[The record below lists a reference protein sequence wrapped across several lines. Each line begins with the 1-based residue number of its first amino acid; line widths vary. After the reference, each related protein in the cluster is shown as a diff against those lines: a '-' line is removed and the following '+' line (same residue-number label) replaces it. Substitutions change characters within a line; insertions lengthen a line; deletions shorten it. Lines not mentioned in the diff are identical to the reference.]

1 MSNAETLGAMVLDR
15 CRRFGSRTA
24 LVHDDEVWT
33 YAELET
39 SIRSVGKAA
48 LSLGLHCDDRFV
60 IWAPNSSRWIF
71 GALGC
76 VGIGG
81 VMVPINT
88 RFKTLEAID
97 IIERV
102 RPRILFITRGFL
114 DRDYLAELR
123 AADPTVTDGIH
134 VVVIDGDADHGDLS
148 WDAFLA
154 SGSSISDRE
163 YDEAMAAVKPDTISD
178 IFFTSG
184 TTGRPKG
191 VMTSHSQN
199 IKVFDVWAE
208 CVGLVDTDRYLIV
221 NPFFHTFGYKAGVL
235 ASILRGATMLPLPTF
250 EAAEVMRLVE
260 TEKITVLPGAPTIY
274 LTLLADDRR
283 SDFDLSSLRVAVTGA
298 ATIPVEMIK
307 KMSTELSF
315 VNIVTAYGL
324 SESTGMVTIC
334 RPGDSFDLVA
344 NTSGRAIPDVEVK
357 IVDDNG
363 RELPAGE
370 PGEIL
375 CRGYNVMVGYYEDE
389 AATREAIDVDGWL
402 HTGDIGTMD
411 EHGYLKITDR
421 KKDMFIVG
429 GFNAYPA
436 EIENLMLKHPDLAQV
451 AVIGVPDERMG
462 EVGCAF
468 VVSKVDGTKA
478 DEIIAWCRDNMA
490 NYKAPRFVEV
500 VEALPVNAAGKV
512 LKTELRE
519 WFGRS
524 EAAGTK
530 DSFGHGGDPVDGE
543 GHQSHHRCT
552 GEGGEVALKFQAR
565 VDRFSET
572 SATDQEGESGHT
584 HVDHESGP
592 HSGQD
597 HGNGER

>member
-1 MSNAETLGAMVLDR
+1 MRETDTLGAIVLDR
-15 CRRFGSRTA
+15 CRRFGSKTA
-24 LVHDDEVWT
+24 VVHDDEVWT

-39 SIRSVGKAA
+39 SIRSAGKAA
-48 LSLGLHCDDRFV
+48 LSLGLRRDDRFV
-60 IWAPNSSRWIF
+60 IWAPNSPRWIF

-97 IIERV
+97 IVERV
-102 RPRILFITRGFL
+102 RPRILFITRDFL
-114 DRDYLAELR
+114 ERDYLGELR
-123 AADPTVTDGIH
+123 ATDRTVTDGIR
-134 VVVIDGDADHGDLS
+134 VVVIDGDADPGDLS

-154 SGSSISDRE
+154 SGSTISDRE
-163 YDEAMAAVKPDTISD
+163 YDGAMAAVEPDTISD

-191 VMTSHSQN
+191 VMTSHGQN
-199 IKVFDVWAE
+199 IRVFDVWAE

-235 ASILRGATMLPLPTF
+235 SSILRGVTMVPLPTF
-250 EAAEVMRLVE
+250 DVAEVMRLVE
-260 TEKITVLPGAPTIY
+260 NEKITVLPGAPTIY

-283 SDFDLSSLRVAVTGA
+283 SAFDLSSLRVAVTGA

-315 VNIVTAYGL
+315 ENIVTAYGL

-334 RPGDSFDLVA
+334 RPGDSFDVVA

-357 IVDDNG
+357 IVDDEG
-363 RELPAGE
+363 RTLPAGE

-389 AATREAIDVDGWL
+389 AATREAIDADGWL

-436 EIENLMLKHPDLAQV
+436 EIENLMLKHPEIAQV

-468 VVSKVDGTKA
+468 VVTRADGVVA
-478 DEIIAWCRDNMA
+478 DEIFAWCRDNMA

-524 EAAGTK
+524 ETAG
-530 DSFGHGGDPVDGE
+530 
-543 GHQSHHRCT
+543 
-552 GEGGEVALKFQAR
+552 A
-565 VDRFSET
+565 
-572 SATDQEGESGHT
+572 
-584 HVDHESGP
+584 
-592 HSGQD
+592 
-597 HGNGER
+597 